1 MSHIGYAVS
10 GEVSFDLLFE
20 VTAAYSRN
28 HVDQQVFKDLR
39 SRLAPNLTKYD
50 LKSFKHFEYL
60 LHVKWFGFQLL
71 LACYQQDRVIR
82 HAHVNLHP
90 SCHLMGSA
98 CICSATSM
106 VWKLFRSAQFSDQQK
121 QSHCWLTPMCTPHCL
136 RLSITQGYSSK
147 CCICPATNF

>member
-60 LHVKWFGFQLL
+60 LHVK
-71 LACYQQDRVIR
+71 
-82 HAHVNLHP
+82 
-90 SCHLMGSA
+90 
-98 CICSATSM
+98 
-106 VWKLFRSAQFSDQQK
+106 
-121 QSHCWLTPMCTPHCL
+121 
-136 RLSITQGYSSK
+136 
-147 CCICPATNF
+147 